1 MCVFIL
7 FLQSFSL
14 SLSLSHQH
22 TNTHISASKN
32 CVDFPNYLHFG
43 APLSGVDQ
51 IVLLQVIA
59 HMENFARY
67 EGIFRK
73 SGSKQRVDQLVL
85 DLGEKS
91 FEAILFSEAYK
102 PHDFASM
109 LKQYFSDLPEPL
121 LLKRHIDAYT
131 QTAGQYW
138 YSKVCE
144 IVDDDWVGGI

>member
-1 MCVFIL
+1 MSSSWSCNR
-7 FLQSFSL
+7 SL
-14 SLSLSHQH
+14 SH
-22 TNTHISASKN
+22 TNTHTHTPVSKN
-32 CVDFPNYLHFG
+32 CVDYPNYLHFG

-51 IVLLQVIA
+51 IVLLQVIT
-59 HMENFARY
+59 HMENYAHY

-85 DLGEKS
+85 DLGEKT
-91 FEAILFSEAYK
+91 FEVILFSEAYK

-131 QTAGQYW
+131 QTAGISTLKSDSLAIYI
-138 YSKVCE
+138 SP
-144 IVDDDWVGGI
+144 